1 MNSKAF
7 EALLITDGVRKV
19 IKERVH
25 YLRGWAIY
33 AINVNISGSL
43 DIVVEAP
50 PYDSA
55 TCVLREAWL
64 HLHPVELDRSTIN
77 VLWAIGRDLS
87 LVGHVEERQVV
98 DAEVEAVWGDVI
110 AKRYLP
116 LQLVILQ
123 LDWENTRRRKFFAV
137 EIKQGL

>member
-1 MNSKAF
+1 MNFKAF

-19 IKERVH
+19 IKQRVH
-25 YLRGWAIY
+25 YLRGRAIY
-33 AINVNISGSL
+33 TINVNISGSL

-50 PYDSA
+50 PYDSV
-55 TCVLREAWL
+55 TCVLREAFV
-64 HLHPVELDRSTIN
+64 HVHIVEHNRSTIN
-77 VLWAIGRDLS
+77 VLGATGRDLS
-87 LVGHVEERQVV
+87 LEGHVEERQVV

-137 EIKQGL
+137 EIKQEL